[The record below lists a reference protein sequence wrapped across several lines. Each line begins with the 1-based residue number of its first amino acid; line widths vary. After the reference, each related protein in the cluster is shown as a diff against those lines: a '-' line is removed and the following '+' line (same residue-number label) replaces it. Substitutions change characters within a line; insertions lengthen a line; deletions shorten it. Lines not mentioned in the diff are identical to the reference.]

1 MIVCDKRVYSIY
13 DDRQMTDRK
22 MILLCI
28 VIKNDLIICSINVQ
42 QTEVLIDK
50 TTPCL
55 VLP

>member
-1 MIVCDKRVYSIY
+1 MIVCDKIVYSIY

-22 MILLCI
+22 MILPCI
-28 VIKNDLIICSINVQ
+28 VIKNNLIIYSINVK

>member
-1 MIVCDKRVYSIY
+1 MIVCDKIVYSIY

-22 MILLCI
+22 MILPFI
-28 VIKNDLIICSINVQ
+28 VIKNNLIICSINVK

>member
-1 MIVCDKRVYSIY
+1 MIVCDKIVYSIY
-13 DDRQMTDRK
+13 DDRQMIDRK
-22 MILLCI
+22 MILPCI
-28 VIKNDLIICSINVQ
+28 VIKNNLIICSINVK

>member
-22 MILLCI
+22 MILPFI
-28 VIKNDLIICSINVQ
+28 VIKNNLIICSINVK